1 MSAGKY
7 RLEAAL
13 KAGIP
18 YIVSVGATD
27 MVNFGPRATVP
38 ERYSHRQLFEHNPV
52 VTLMR
57 TSPEET
63 AIIAEFIAAKIN
75 KFAKSPDN
83 VQIVLPKGG
92 VSMISTPGAPFYD
105 AKADEALFQSLEFN
119 LRDSGVLVESDE
131 RAINDEA
138 FAEDVAVRMAKLMGL

>member
-1 MSAGKY
+1 
-7 RLEAAL
+7 
-13 KAGIP
+13 
-18 YIVSVGATD
+18 

-38 ERYSHRQLFEHNPV
+38 EKFSQRQLFEHNPV

-63 AIIAEFIAAKIN
+63 SMVAEFIAAKIN
-75 KFAKSPDN
+75 EFAKSPEK
-83 VQIVLPKGG
+83 VQVVLPTGG

-105 AKADEALFQSLEFN
+105 AKADEALFESLETK
-119 LRDSGVLVESDE
+119 LRDSGVLVDRDQ

-138 FAEDVAVRMAKLMGL
+138 FAVVVAERMAKLMGL